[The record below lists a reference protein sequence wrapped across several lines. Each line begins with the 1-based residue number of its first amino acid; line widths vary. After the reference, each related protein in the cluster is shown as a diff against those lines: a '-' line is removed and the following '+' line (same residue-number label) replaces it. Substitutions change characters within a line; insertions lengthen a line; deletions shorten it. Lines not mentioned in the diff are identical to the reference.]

1 MAVTAAGTPYVESS
15 DNVAD
20 YPGVSLALANHID
33 GLDIGK
39 VLQVVSET
47 KTDTFSTSSSSFVDL
62 TGLTATLTPVS
73 TSSKVLIDVVIYFAS
88 SADSVSAKFNLLRGA
103 TNIAQPSGGG
113 QPATAFGTSVS
124 AALAL
129 FALPINFLDSPST
142 VSAVTYKIQIAAASS
157 TVYVNRGG
165 NVDRTSIS
173 TITLMEISA

>member
-62 TGLTATLTPVS
+62 TGLTATLTPSS
-73 TSSKVLIDVVIYFAS
+73 TSSKVLINVVIYFGAS
-88 SADSVSAKFNLLRGA
+88 VDNTSAKFNLLRGS
-103 TNIAQPSGGG
+103 TNIAQPSGGSEL
-113 QPATAFGTSVS
+113 ATAFGGSIT
-124 AALAL
+124 AAA
-129 FALPINFLDSPST
+129 AMTAAPISFLDSPAT
-142 VSAVTYKIQIAAASS
+142 DSAVTYKIQAAAASA
-157 TVYVNRGG
+157 TIYVNRG
-165 NVDRTSIS
+165 NNANRTSIS